1 MDIGYSALLTAFIIS
16 VITIPLLILAARSKT
31 KNLKPALAGVYL
43 QVFFITLSIFILLY
57 YLLTRNFQVEYVAN
71 NTELSLPLLYTV
83 SALWSGAEGSLLFWA
98 WVLALFALAFVLLE
112 KKDKVTL
119 YASSILLSVQSFF
132 LLIILFFNN
141 PFQMLGFT
149 PADGIGLNPL
159 LINPGMLFHPPTL
172 FIGYAGLTIPF
183 ALAIGGLIARNE
195 MWIFRLRRWSLFSWL
210 FLGAGILLGGAWSYV
225 VLGWGGYWA
234 WDPIENASLIPWLI
248 ATALL
253 HSVMLQESKKGMK
266 LWNVLLSIMVF
277 ETIILATFLT
287 RSGVTRSGVIS
298 SVHAFGESASAPY
311 FSAYLFSILI
321 FSLGVIFLRRDQLK
335 SKGIFEAPLS
345 RETTFLLNNLL
356 FVVIA
361 ATILW
366 GTIFPIMNEAITG
379 SKLSVGPQFY
389 NTLAGPV
396 LFSLVLLMAFCV
408 TLAWRRT
415 GLKTFLNRLRYPLIV
430 VIPTLILTYLLGFSD
445 PLTLFGFSASAFALV
460 LHLQDYIFDL
470 LQRRKERGHESK
482 NIIKTVF
489 QTFFSRRR
497 RYGGYVVHIGM
508 LIIFLGLL
516 GTNLYQTT
524 FPVTLNQGE
533 SQQAGEY
540 LFRFD
545 GSNIDEKSDQT
556 ILTVQLGVI
565 DSSGG
570 VTNVS
575 PSLIYY
581 SKQQTTI
588 VNVGIISLPLEDIY
602 IIPQEV
608 FEEQLSLRI
617 SFMPLVSFIWYGG
630 LLSILGVVLS
640 LLPMGKKKDRIKK
653 KGVS

>member
-1 MDIGYSALLTAFIIS
+1 
-16 VITIPLLILAARSKT
+16 
-31 KNLKPALAGVYL
+31 
-43 QVFFITLSIFILLY
+43 
-57 YLLTRNFQVEYVAN
+57 
-71 NTELSLPLLYTV
+71 
-83 SALWSGAEGSLLFWA
+83 
-98 WVLALFALAFVLLE
+98 
-112 KKDKVTL
+112 
-119 YASSILLSVQSFF
+119 
-132 LLIILFFNN
+132 
-141 PFQMLGFT
+141 
-149 PADGIGLNPL
+149 
-159 LINPGMLFHPPTL
+159 
-172 FIGYAGLTIPF
+172 
-183 ALAIGGLIARNE
+183 
-195 MWIFRLRRWSLFSWL
+195 
-210 FLGAGILLGGAWSYV
+210 
-225 VLGWGGYWA
+225 
-234 WDPIENASLIPWLI
+234 
-248 ATALL
+248 
-253 HSVMLQESKKGMK
+253 MLQESKKGMK

-287 RSGVTRSGVIS
+287 RSGVVQ
-298 SVHAFGESASAPY
+298 SVHAFGESASAP
-311 FSAYLFSILI
+311 FFTAYLFSILI
-321 FSLGVIFLRRDQLK
+321 FSLGVIFLRRDQFK

-379 SKLSVGPQFY
+379 SRLTVGPQFY

-396 LFSLVLLMAFCV
+396 LFSLVLLRAFFV

-430 VIPTLILTYLLGFSD
+430 VIPTLIVTYLLGFSD

-460 LHLQDYIFDL
+460 LHIQDYVFDL
-470 LQRRKERGHESK
+470 LQRRKERVYESR

-489 QTFFSRRR
+489 QIFFSRRR
-497 RYGGYVVHIGM
+497 RYGGYIVHIGM
-508 LIIFLGLL
+508 LLIFIGLL

-545 GSNIDEKSDQT
+545 GSNIDEKSDRT
-556 ILTVQLGVI
+556 ILNIQLDVI

-570 VTNVS
+570 ISNVS

-588 VNVGIISLPLEDIY
+588 VNVGIISLPFEDIY

-608 FEEQLSLRI
+608 FAEQLSLRI
-617 SFMPLVSFIWYGG
+617 SYMPLISFIWYGG

-640 LLPMGKKKDRIKK
+640 LLPIGKKKDRMK
-653 KGVS
+653 